1 MGVATLIDEVGIDV
15 AAHVAEDLGK
25 AFGERFAGG
34 NPEVL
39 KTMVAEGYMGRKT
52 GKGCYIYE
60 KGASGSD
67 RELNGKATEIFKKF
81 ALVGSPD
88 VSTDEDIKDRLTVR
102 FVNESVMCLQ
112 VRRTHVSRAGICYPL
127 GPSSATMI

>member
-1 MGVATLIDEVGIDV
+1 MTILWLFQVGVATLIDEVGIDV

-25 AFGERFAGG
+25 AFGDRFAGG

-39 KTMVAEGYMGRKT
+39 KTMVAEGHMGRKT

-67 RELNGKATEIFKKF
+67 RAINDKATEIFKKF
-81 ALVGSPD
+81 ALVGSAD
-88 VSTDEDIKDRLTVR
+88 VSSDSDIQNRLTTR

-112 VRRTHVSRAGICYPL
+112 VC
-127 GPSSATMI
+127 